1 MTRLSIGKIKAP
13 ENPGNLAR
21 VETAPVQSLFRLVGR
36 DEDALT
42 YSLGFLLAHD
52 PKFCAKLL
60 RSFDLTLPRGFGG
73 DYSVHLQEITG
84 PGYGRRDIVIAAPGI
99 RLVVE
104 AKIGGSLPAEEQ
116 LLKYAAEKELWEP
129 YAHRY
134 IVALTQVEFPATTA
148 REVGAKLDEKGINF
162 RPVQWHNVLE
172 VAIRHRPANSSAVSR
187 YLFDQFARYI
197 RRDYQMG
204 YYDAEVSI
212 QDVNLEN
219 EAIYEECW
227 VYVTSLKDKAAP
239 LYFAPYFTKKGG
251 RVGISLV
258 SRVLDIRTG
267 KPAQIAIDESAAPT
281 KEHSRRWAE
290 GLERVIARSK
300 REGWGNGE
308 GRLFCLDR
316 PLPLG
321 KTLTK
326 ANFKPKDGSKK
337 IPDQIP
343 KGFSL
348 RFDELLGAAG

>member
-1 MTRLSIGKIKAP
+1 MTRLSIGKIKVR
-13 ENPGNLAR
+13 ENQGKVDL

-42 YSLGFLLAHD
+42 YGLGFLLAYD
-52 PKFCAKLL
+52 PKFCVKLL
-60 RSFDLTLPRGFGG
+60 RSFGLSLPREFGHG
-73 DYSVHLQEITG
+73 YAIHLQEVTG
-84 PGYGRRDIVIAAPGI
+84 SGYGRRDIVVSAQGI
-99 RLVVE
+99 RIVVE

-116 LLKYAAEKELWEP
+116 ILKYAAEKALWEP
-129 YAHRY
+129 YARRY
-134 IVALTQVEFPATTA
+134 IVALTQVAFPATAA
-148 REVGAKLDEKGINF
+148 REVGTKLAKEGINF
-162 RPVQWHNVLE
+162 RPAQWHKVLD

-187 YLFDQFARYI
+187 YLFDQFSRYI

-219 EAIYEECW
+219 AAIYEECW

-239 LYFAPYFTKKGG
+239 LYFAPYFT
-251 RVGISLV
+251 RESEHPGISLV

-281 KEHSRRWAE
+281 EEHRRRWTE

-321 KTLTK
+321 KTLIK
-326 ANFKPKDGSKK
+326 AKGGSNG
-337 IPDQIP
+337 IPTQIP

-348 RFDELLGAAG
+348 RFDELLGASG

>member
-1 MTRLSIGKIKAP
+1 MTRLSIGKIKEP
-13 ENPGNLAR
+13 ENPGKIAR

-42 YSLGFLLAHD
+42 YSLGFLLAYD

-60 RSFDLTLPRGFGG
+60 RFFGLSLPRGFGS
-73 DYSVHLQEITG
+73 DYSVHLQEVTG
-84 PGYGRRDIVIAAPGI
+84 RGYGRRDIVVTAPGI

-104 AKIGGSLPAEEQ
+104 AKIGGSLPTEEQ
-116 LLKYAAEKELWEP
+116 LLLYAREKAAWEP
-129 YAHRY
+129 YARRY
-134 IVALTQVEFPATTA
+134 IVALTQVAFPATTA
-148 REVGAKLDEKGINF
+148 REVGPKLAAKGINF
-162 RPVQWHNVLE
+162 RPVQWHDVLE
-172 VAIRHRPANSSAVSR
+172 VAIGHRLANSSAVSR

-239 LYFAPYFTKKGG
+239 LYFAPYFTRKSG
-251 RVGISLV
+251 RSGISLV
-258 SRVLDIRTG
+258 SRVLDIQTG

-281 KEHSRRWAE
+281 EEHSRRWAE
-290 GLERVIARSK
+290 GLERVIGRSK
-300 REGWGNGE
+300 REGWSNGE
-308 GRLFCLDR
+308 NRLFCLDR

-321 KTLTK
+321 KTLIK
-326 ANFKPKDGSKK
+326 AKGGSKG
-337 IPDQIP
+337 IPTQIP

>member
-1 MTRLSIGKIKAP
+1 MR
-13 ENPGNLAR
+13 ENPGENDPVETVR
-21 VETAPVQSLFRLVGR
+21 VEITPVQSLFRLVGR

-60 RSFDLTLPRGFGG
+60 RVFGLSLPRGFVH
-73 DYSVHLQEITG
+73 DYSIHLQEVTG
-84 PGYGRRDIVIAAPGI
+84 AGYGRRDIVVAAPGI

-129 YAHRY
+129 YARRY

-148 REVGAKLDEKGINF
+148 REVGAKLDEKGVNF
-162 RPVQWHNVLE
+162 RPVQWHNVLD

-219 EAIYEECW
+219 AAIYEECW
-227 VYVTSLKDKAAP
+227 VYITSLKDKAAP

-251 RVGISLV
+251 RVGLSLV
-258 SRVLDIRTG
+258 SRVLDIQTG

-281 KEHSRRWAE
+281 EEHSRRWAE

-321 KTLTK
+321 KTLIK
-326 ANFKPKDGSKK
+326 AKGGSKG
-337 IPDQIP
+337 IPTQIP

>member
-1 MTRLSIGKIKAP
+1 MR
-13 ENPGNLAR
+13 ENPGENDPAETVR
-21 VETAPVQSLFRLVGR
+21 VEIAPVQSLFRLVGR

-60 RSFDLTLPRGFGG
+60 RFFGLSLPRGFVR
-73 DYSVHLQEITG
+73 DYSVHLQEVTG
-84 PGYGRRDIVIAAPGI
+84 PGYGRRDIVVAAPGI

-129 YAHRY
+129 YARRY

-162 RPVQWHNVLE
+162 RPVQWHNVME

-204 YYDAEVSI
+204 YYDVEVSI

-239 LYFAPYFTKKGG
+239 LYFAPYFTRKSG
-251 RVGISLV
+251 RSGISLV
-258 SRVLDIRTG
+258 SRVLDIQTG

-281 KEHSRRWAE
+281 EEHSRRWAE
-290 GLERVIARSK
+290 GLERVIERSK

-321 KTLTK
+321 KTLIK
-326 ANFKPKDGSKK
+326 AKGGSNG
-337 IPDQIP
+337 IPTQIP

-348 RFDELLGAAG
+348 RFDQLLGGR